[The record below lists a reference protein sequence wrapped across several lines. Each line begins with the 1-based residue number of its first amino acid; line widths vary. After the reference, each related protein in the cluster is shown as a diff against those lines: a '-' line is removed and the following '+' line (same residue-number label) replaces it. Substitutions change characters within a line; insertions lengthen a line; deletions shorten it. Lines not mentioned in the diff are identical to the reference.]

1 VDTQKELQIS
11 PLWRMPFRPFF
22 LAATSFS
29 VLAILLWMLS
39 FHLGVHAGGIGLQW
53 HIHEMIMGFAATII
67 LGFALTAAQTW
78 TGIRTA
84 HGSSLTLLF
93 ALWLL
98 GRLGWLLSPPLQW
111 LGAAGDVLLFS
122 CAAAFMARMVYR
134 ARNWS
139 NAFFVPVFLL
149 FALFSASYAYALLE
163 GNPGLARNLQDFAFY
178 LIVHV
183 VLVVGGRVIPFFTDR
198 RLQRPDTTRYAW
210 LELSALISSLLF
222 LLAIVVVADAD
233 LVRWAAAMVAT
244 FNLLRW
250 LSWKP
255 WQCSHI
261 PLLWSLYIAYGFII
275 AGFALI
281 AGQLPYSSAVHMIA
295 VGGFGLMILAMISR
309 VSLGHSGRPLELP
322 PGFSFAYIAL
332 IVAALSRTL
341 ASLVPEYYLAC
352 LWIAA
357 LGWITGFGLF
367 LYHYVPILTAPRID
381 NGPG

>member
-1 VDTQKELQIS
+1 VEPQKELQIAAV
-11 PLWRMPFRPFF
+11 WRMPFRPFF
-22 LAATSFS
+22 LAATSFGG
-29 VLAILLWMLS
+29 LAILLWILS
-39 FHLGVHAGGIGLQW
+39 FHLGLKAGGIGLQW

-78 TGIRTA
+78 TGIRTV
-84 HGSSLTLLF
+84 HGRSLTLLF

-98 GRLGWLLSPPLQW
+98 ARLGWLLAPPLQW
-111 LGAAGDVLLFS
+111 LGALGDVLLFC
-122 CAAAFMARMVYR
+122 CAAAIMARMVYL
-134 ARNWS
+134 ARNWR

-149 FALFSASYAYALLE
+149 FALFSASYAYALLQ

-198 RLQRPDTTRYAW
+198 RLQRPDTTRYPW
-210 LELSALISSLLF
+210 LELSALVSSLLF
-222 LLAIVVVADAD
+222 LLTIVVGADMD
-233 LVRWAAAMVAT
+233 LVRWAAAMVAA

-255 WQCSHI
+255 WQCSRI
-261 PLLWSLYIAYGFII
+261 PLLWSLYVAYGFII
-275 AGFALI
+275 AGFAII
-281 AGQLPYSSAVHMIA
+281 AGQLPYSSGVHMIA
-295 VGGFGLMILAMISR
+295 VGGFGLMILSMISR

-322 PGFSFAYIAL
+322 QGFSLAYIAL

-341 ASLVPEYYLAC
+341 AGFVPEYYLAC